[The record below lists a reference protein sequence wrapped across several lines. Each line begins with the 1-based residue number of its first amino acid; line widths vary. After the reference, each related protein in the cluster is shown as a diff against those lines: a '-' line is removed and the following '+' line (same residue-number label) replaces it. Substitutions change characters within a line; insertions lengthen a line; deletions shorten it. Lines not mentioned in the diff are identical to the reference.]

1 MVSVT
6 TNGLAW
12 RQMVYHKPKWFS
24 VAAVGLRR
32 NPYAIQIEFGEKF
45 PRARYSLRRSLDVQH
60 GKKLFL

>member
-12 RQMVYHKPKWFS
+12 RQMVYHKPKWFG

-32 NPYAIQIEFGEKF
+32 NPYVIQIEFGEKY
-45 PRARYSLRRSLDVQH
+45 PRAR
-60 GKKLFL
+60 